1 MRLPRAGGP
10 LRVLAYPRLDSV
22 VWSSTD
28 PAPSISR
35 VLAFD
40 EEAGLLS
47 FVDAKGVPARVD
59 FRLDNVGVATRTR
72 LTGVSSVDGATIY
85 GLTKDGSLLRST
97 PSGDWTFKAPRPARA
112 AIPLSDG
119 SLLLVASKEHAA
131 IVWRLRPPDTKIL
144 DSAEVPGA
152 AMALSSVS
160 VVANA
165 LLLRRWRPSKQHVG
179 SRPPTLHAIDGADS
193 LRTRST

>member
-22 VWSSTD
+22 VWSSSD

-59 FRLDNVGVATRTR
+59 FRLDTVGVATRTR

-144 DSAEVPGA
+144 DSPEGPGA
-152 AMALSSVS
+152 ARAAGGPAGHRLHFPVQHHL
-160 VVANA
+160 VGVRTPDLRPPNLI
-165 LLLRRWRPSKQHVG
+165 LLLGHAPHPARP
-179 SRPPTLHAIDGADS
+179 
-193 LRTRST
+193 

>member
-144 DSAEVPGA
+144 RIELGSMHTAPFRDAPLRYRLLPGFPAGVAESVGHPPLARA
-152 AMALSSVS
+152 A
-160 VVANA
+160 
-165 LLLRRWRPSKQHVG
+165 P
-179 SRPPTLHAIDGADS
+179 D
-193 LRTRST
+193 